1 MERKHKPSRR
11 DPKPRGRDTS
21 WQKVAGWYNRSMGS
35 RGSYFHSQV
44 IMPSSIRLL
53 ALKADDKL
61 LDLGCGQ
68 GVLTRYL
75 HEGIK
80 YTGVDLS
87 PRLIS
92 EGKRMTP
99 KKINAE
105 YYVADISGKLE
116 LGHDNF
122 DAAAVILALQNI
134 KDPEKVIAN
143 ANRYLAKGGK
153 LLLVLNH
160 PAFRIPRQSGWGINP
175 ENKTQYRWVNR
186 YLTSMEVPI
195 NMHPGKGSRGEVT
208 WSFHH
213 SLQDYFGMLKKWG
226 FAVTDLQE
234 WASEKTSEG
243 KNKNRENTARGEIP
257 VFMAIL
263 ARKN

>member
-1 MERKHKPSRR
+1 MDRNRKLTRR
-11 DPKPRGRDTS
+11 DAKPARRDTS
-21 WQKVAGWYNRSMGS
+21 WQNVAGWYNRAMGS
-35 RGSYFHSQV
+35 RGSYFHSQI
-44 IMPSSIRLL
+44 IMPSSVRLL
-53 ALKADDKL
+53 GLKNGDKL

-68 GVLTRYL
+68 GVLTRHL
-75 HEGIK
+75 PEGIK

-99 KKINAE
+99 KKLNAE
-105 YYVADISGKLE
+105 YFVADISGKLE
-116 LGHDNF
+116 LNHDNF

-160 PAFRIPRQSGWGINP
+160 PAFRIPRQSGWGVNP

-186 YLTSMEVPI
+186 YLSSLEVPI
-195 NMHPGKGSRGEVT
+195 NMHPGKGQRGDVT
-208 WSFHH
+208 WSYHH
-213 SLQDYFGMLKKWG
+213 SLQDYFAMLKKWD

-234 WASEKTSEG
+234 WASEKISQG
-243 KNKNRENTARGEIP
+243 KNKDRENTARGEIP
-257 VFMAIL
+257 VFMAIM
-263 ARKN
+263 AKKG